1 MARKKSVPTI
11 EDSKNFVRSFSRT
24 ILRVRSSKEEIEEHL
39 EQKAILSMASV
50 PKLDSISYAEIK
62 DIIDEYNHQLFHL
75 ERSQTELKLA
85 IEEDPE
91 ENEFKIAF
99 EENVVVIARRRNILE
114 VMINYLKENDPTF
127 DHTTIKIYQKSQEN
141 NLNQPPL
148 EIGVTSNTTAAR
160 QGPILV
166 EEDDQDEDDRG
177 MHI

>member
-1 MARKKSVPTI
+1 
-11 EDSKNFVRSFSRT
+11 
-24 ILRVRSSKEEIEEHL
+24 
-39 EQKAILSMASV
+39 MASV